1 MATINTHRATD
12 GTLSYR
18 VRIRR
23 KGQQTQTASFSTL
36 KEARSWATMIEGN
49 ILAGRHFPH
58 KKPQHTLSE
67 LLDRY
72 VEDIMPR
79 KTPETQ
85 KSHMAALHEKPF
97 SPGHYVTSITYRESL
112 MALPGQGQRIDL
124 R

>member
-1 MATINTHRATD
+1 
-12 GTLSYR
+12 
-18 VRIRR
+18 
-23 KGQQTQTASFSTL
+23 
-36 KEARSWATMIEGN
+36 MIEGN

-85 KSHMAALHEKPF
+85 KSHMAALHFWRERLGHKLLTEITRCPF
-97 SPGHYVTSITYRESL
+97 RKSL
-112 MALPGQGQRIDL
+112 VSFLLDKGRD
-124 R
+124 